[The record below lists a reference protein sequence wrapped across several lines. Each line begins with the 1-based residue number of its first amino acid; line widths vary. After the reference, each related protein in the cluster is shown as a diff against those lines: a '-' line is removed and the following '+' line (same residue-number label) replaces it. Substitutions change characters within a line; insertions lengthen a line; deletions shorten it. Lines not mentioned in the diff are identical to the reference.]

1 MSKKTNLGKGLEAL
15 ISQYSTEKDSNYIND
30 AIPIN
35 KIQANPHQPRK
46 DFNDSKMEELV
57 LSIKEKGILQPIA
70 VRELKNGNYEI
81 IAGERRYRASKS
93 IGLKSI
99 PALFAI
105 YIKILPTK
113 MIG

>member
-57 LSIKEKGILQPIA
+57 YLLKKKEYCSLLQL
-70 VRELKNGNYEI
+70 EN
-81 IAGERRYRASKS
+81 
-93 IGLKSI
+93 
-99 PALFAI
+99 
-105 YIKILPTK
+105 
-113 MIG
+113 